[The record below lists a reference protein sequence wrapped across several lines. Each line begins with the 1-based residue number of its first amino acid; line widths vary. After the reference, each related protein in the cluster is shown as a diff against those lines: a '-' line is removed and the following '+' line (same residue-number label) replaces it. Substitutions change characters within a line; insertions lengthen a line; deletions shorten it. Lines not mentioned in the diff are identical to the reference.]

1 MSNIALFFIVVGV
14 AYCTSLLFK
23 VIDLIEKGVKKC

>member
-14 AYCTSLLFK
+14 ACCTSLLFK
-23 VIDLIEKGVKKC
+23 VIDLIEVV